1 LSRSAKIKQNVLITA
16 SAAPSNLFR
25 LAPYFHNKCQ
35 KTQLDLFI
43 VNTQEAKSGNQLRR
57 ITAGCMIVFEMFLR
71 NGDGTFY
78 VAVKI
83 GGDSKIMLGLGAIS
97 FDKSFTCCKIIVKAR
112 RQRYFQK

>member
-1 LSRSAKIKQNVLITA
+1 LSRSAKIKQNVLMTA
-16 SAAPSNLFR
+16 SAALSNLFR

-57 ITAGCMIVFEMFLR
+57 ITAGCVILFEMFRR
-71 NGDGTFY
+71 NGDGTFN

-83 GGDSKIMLGLGAIS
+83 GGEIMLGLGAIS
-97 FDKSFTCCKIIVKAR
+97 FDKAFSIMLAGT
-112 RQRYFQK
+112 